1 VALSNMSKKKHKVR
15 VDFRKN
21 RAKRVRRQ
29 NLTRELLSDEENAA
43 DQATGERISGKG
55 NVSRRRTVVTESG
68 DDETLVRDVDLTMC
82 RTGRVLSFIGHECI
96 VADDSGREFLCT
108 IRRVVRTMAREG
120 RNAVVTGDH
129 VQFIP
134 ADDGTGVIERVE
146 PRSGVLSRSSR
157 NREHV
162 IVANVDQVLIV
173 VSADDPPL
181 KPGLIDRYL
190 ISSEKGN
197 VRSIICINK
206 IDLVSPVDL
215 QPLVG
220 MYASIGYDVVL
231 TSAETGV
238 GAQRLR
244 QLLQNRETVLSG
256 QSGVGKSS
264 LLNLIQPG
272 LALATSAV
280 SGETGKGRHTTRR
293 AVLLPLEFGGW
304 VADTPGVR
312 QFGLWDVQPE
322 EVEGFF
328 VEFRPFVTLCHFPD
342 CTHTHEHGCGVK
354 TATEHGMIAQVRYDS
369 YVRLLDEDAGRRKPI
384 E

>member
-1 VALSNMSKKKHKVR
+1 MS
-15 VDFRKN
+15 
-21 RAKRVRRQ
+21 
-29 NLTRELLSDEENAA
+29 REA
-43 DQATGERISGKG
+43 
-55 NVSRRRTVVTESG
+55 
-68 DDETLVRDVDLTMC
+68 
-82 RTGRVLSFIGHECI
+82 
-96 VADDSGREFLCT
+96 
-108 IRRVVRTMAREG
+108 

-129 VQFIP
+129 VQFVP
-134 ADDGTGVIERVE
+134 ADDGKGVIERVE
-146 PRSGVLSRSSR
+146 PRTGVLSRSSR
-157 NREHV
+157 HQEHV
-162 IVANVDQVLIV
+162 IVSNVDQVLIV

-206 IDLVSPVDL
+206 VDLVSETEL

-231 TSAETGV
+231 TSTTANL
-238 GAQRLR
+238 GAARLR
-244 QLLQNRETVLSG
+244 HLLRDRETVLSG

-272 LALATSAV
+272 LSLATNEV
-280 SGETGKGRHTTRR
+280 SSETGKGRHTTRR

-312 QFGLWDVQPE
+312 QFGLWDVLPE

-328 VEFRPFVTLCHFPD
+328 VEFRPFVTLCRFPN
-342 CTHTHEHGCGVK
+342 CTHTHEHKCGVK
-354 TATEHGMIAQVRYDS
+354 MATTRGMIARQRYDS
-369 YVRLLDEDAGRRKPI
+369 YLRILDEDAGRRRPT

>member
-1 VALSNMSKKKHKVR
+1 MSKKKRKVR

-21 RAKRVRRQ
+21 RSKRVRQQ
-29 NLTRELLSDEENAA
+29 NLTRELLSDEDTAA
-43 DQATGERISGKG
+43 DHETGERISGKG
-55 NVSRRRTVVTESG
+55 SVSRRRTVVTEG
-68 DDETLVRDVDLTMC
+68 TDDESVLRDVDLTAC
-82 RTGRVLSFIGHECI
+82 CSGRVLSFIGHECV
-96 VADDSGREFLCT
+96 VADAEGREFLCT
-108 IRRVVRTMAREG
+108 IRQVVRTMSREG

-134 ADDGTGVIERVE
+134 AEDGTGVIERVE
-146 PRSGVLSRSSR
+146 ARTGVLSRSSR
-157 NREHV
+157 DREHV
-162 IVANVDQVLIV
+162 IVSNVEQVLIV
-173 VSADDPPL
+173 VSADEPPL
-181 KPGLIDRYL
+181 KPGLIDRFL

-197 VRSIICINK
+197 VGSIICINK
-206 IDLVSPVDL
+206 IDLVSPADL

-231 TSAETGV
+231 TSATDEI
-238 GAQRLR
+238 GAERLR
-244 QLLQNRETVLSG
+244 QLLRNRETVLSG

-272 LALATSAV
+272 LGLATSAV

-312 QFGLWDVQPE
+312 QFGLWDVLPE

-328 VEFRPFVTLCHFPD
+328 IEFRPFVTQCRFPD
-342 CTHTHEHGCGVK
+342 CTHTHEHSCGVK
-354 TATEHGMIAQVRYDS
+354 TAADSGMIAQARYDS
-369 YVRLLDEDAGRRKPI
+369 YLRILDEDAGRRNPV